1 MQIGELTGQS
11 GAVKPVIR
19 EGPSGRHLW
28 EGPSMREQ
36 LGGDPHQQCGG
47 LKHPI
52 VHSVYKYIQYINVYI
67 IYHLMQDSYRYCE
80 RSKVLQV
87 AQEMRGT
94 HPITLVTTGDN
105 VTTRLNV
112 NTASKFSR
120 RDAFLLP

>member
-1 MQIGELTGQS
+1 
-11 GAVKPVIR
+11 
-19 EGPSGRHLW
+19 
-28 EGPSMREQ
+28 
-36 LGGDPHQQCGG
+36 
-47 LKHPI
+47 
-52 VHSVYKYIQYINVYI
+52 
-67 IYHLMQDSYRYCE
+67 MQDSYRYCE